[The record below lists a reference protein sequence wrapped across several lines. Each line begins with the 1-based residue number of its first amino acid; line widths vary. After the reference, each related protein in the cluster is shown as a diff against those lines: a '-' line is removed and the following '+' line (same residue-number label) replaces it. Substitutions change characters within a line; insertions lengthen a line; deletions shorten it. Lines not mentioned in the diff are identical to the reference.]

1 LQNYLEKYKYIDSA
15 KSLSYDKEALSRA
28 LRRFQHDAG
37 LNPDGIL
44 NLETFRMMLQP
55 RCGNPSFSSVGRR
68 KRFVPHGAK
77 WLKRTLTWKLDDP
90 HNLLGK
96 YEKSI
101 VRTTLHRAFNDWS
114 SASKRALR
122 FSEHENGDG
131 KANFNIFFARGD
143 HNDSLPFD
151 GRAGIVAHGFY
162 PTNGN
167 LHFDADEQ
175 WTLYMAD
182 GINLYQTA
190 MHEIGHLLGL
200 EHSNDYNAVMFPIN
214 RPYDPLFKLG
224 DDDIRGIR
232 YKPLL
237 KAHMDAKVDIVIT

>member
-1 LQNYLEKYKYIDSA
+1 
-15 KSLSYDKEALSRA
+15 
-28 LRRFQHDAG
+28 
-37 LNPDGIL
+37 
-44 NLETFRMMLQP
+44 MMMQP
-55 RCGNPSFSSVGRR
+55 RCGNPSFSSVRRR

-77 WLKRTLTWKLDDP
+77 WLKRRLTWRLDDP

-96 YEKSI
+96 YEKAI

-114 SASKRALR
+114 SASKRALQ
-122 FSEHENGDG
+122 FSEHENADS
-131 KANFNIFFARGD
+131 KANINIFFARGD

-232 YKPLL
+232 YMYAPWAWTAYINRYL
-237 KAHMDAKVDIVIT
+237 KHIWTRKLTS